1 MPSEWI
7 HPSTA
12 KTPANTPHSSPPV
25 HSRIGVLHPVLF
37 TGPLRSYTLDSDDDG
52 SSTSQGDIFTRGVD
66 NEDDA
71 QSTHSSEIYY
81 NSSLDLAIEE
91 HIRKDDEALRI
102 INAFGITSV

>member
-1 MPSEWI
+1 M
-7 HPSTA
+7 
-12 KTPANTPHSSPPV
+12 
-25 HSRIGVLHPVLF
+25 LF
-37 TGPLRSYTLDSDDDG
+37 TGPLRSYTLDSDDDS